1 MLDRGEIMDKNKLQ
15 YYKNRLVEEKRNVTE
30 AMEGMLE
37 NGLAVSQGVETQEL
51 SVIDNH
57 PGDMGTE
64 MFDKGRR
71 FALIRNEQDIINKIE
86 DAIDRIENEDYG
98 NCELCGREIPEERLE
113 FMPYANTCIDCEV
126 SKADY
131 TTYRYD
137 RPVEEEVLDPYGTYF
152 MDVSGDQEDE
162 IMYDGEDAWQDVA
175 KYEMFPGRNEGE
187 YDDNFSPEADEG
199 IVEFT
204 DGISNQQYKDQLP

>member
-1 MLDRGEIMDKNKLQ
+1 MLDRGDRMDKNKLQ
-15 YYKNRLVEEKRNVTE
+15 YYKNRLIEEKRNVTE
-30 AMEGMLE
+30 AMEGMKE
-37 NGLAVSQGVETQEL
+37 NGLADSQSVETQEL
-51 SVIDNH
+51 SMIDNH

-71 FALIRNEQDIINKIE
+71 YALIRNEQDIINKIE
-86 DAIDRIENEDYG
+86 DAIDRVENENYG
-98 NCELCGREIPEERLE
+98 NCELCGSEIPEERLE
-113 FMPYANTCIDCEV
+113 FMPYANTCIDCENL
-126 SKADY
+126 KADY
-131 TTYRYD
+131 TSYRYD
-137 RPVEEEVLDPYGTYF
+137 RPVEEEALDPYGTYF

-175 KYEMFPGRNEGE
+175 KYEMFPGRNEGY
-187 YDDNFSPEADEG
+187 YDDDFSPEADEG

>member
-1 MLDRGEIMDKNKLQ
+1 MDSNKLN
-15 YYKNRLVEEKRNVTE
+15 YYKNRLISEKREITE

-37 NGLAVSQGVETQEL
+37 NGLADSQGVEIQEL

-71 FALIRNEQDIINKIE
+71 FALIRNEQEIIDKID
-86 DAIDRIENEDYG
+86 DAIDRIENGNYG

-113 FMPYANTCIDCEV
+113 FMPYANTCIDCEN
-126 SKADY
+126 SKAEY
-131 TTYRYD
+131 TTYKYD
-137 RPVEEEVLDPYGTYF
+137 RPVEEETLDPFGTYF
-152 MDVSGDQEDE
+152 MDVSGDVEDE

-175 KYEMFPGRNEGE
+175 KYEMFTGRNEGY
-187 YDDNFSPEADEG
+187 YDDDFSSDADDG
-199 IVEFT
+199 LVEFT
-204 DGISNQQYKDQLP
+204 DGISNQQYRDQLP

>member
-1 MLDRGEIMDKNKLQ
+1 MEKNKLQ
-15 YYKNRLVEEKRNVTE
+15 YFKNRLVEEKKNVTE

-37 NGLAVSQGVETQEL
+37 NGLADSQSVETQEL
-51 SVIDNH
+51 SMIDNH

-71 FALIRNEQDIINKIE
+71 FALIRNEKDIIDKID
-86 DAIDRIENEDYG
+86 DAIERIENGSYG
-98 NCELCGREIPEERLE
+98 NCELCGRKIPEERLE
-113 FMPYANTCIDCEV
+113 FIPYANTCIDCES

-131 TTYRYD
+131 ATYKYD
-137 RPVEEEVLDPYGTYF
+137 RPVEEETLDPYGTYF

-175 KYEMFPGRNEGE
+175 KYEMFPGRNEGY
-187 YDDNFSPEADEG
+187 YDDDFSPEADEG

>member
-1 MLDRGEIMDKNKLQ
+1 MSDRGDSMDSNKLN
-15 YYKNRLVEEKRNVTE
+15 YYKNRLIKEKRDITE

-37 NGLAVSQGVETQEL
+37 NGLADSQSVEIQEL

-71 FALIRNEQDIINKIE
+71 FALIRNEQDIIDKIDDAIGRIE
-86 DAIDRIENEDYG
+86 DGSYG

-113 FMPYANTCIDCEV
+113 FMPYANTCIDCES

-131 TTYRYD
+131 TTYKYD
-137 RPVEEEVLDPYGTYF
+137 RPVEEETLDPFGTYF
-152 MDVSGDQEDE
+152 MDVSGDAEDE

-175 KYEMFPGRNEGE
+175 KYEMFTGRNEGY
-187 YDDNFSPEADEG
+187 YDDDFSPEADDG
-199 IVEFT
+199 LVEFT
-204 DGISNQQYKDQLP
+204 DGISNQQYRDQLP